1 MSETPDGS
9 TQNVP
14 GQPLSRALRPVI
26 IRSVTEAQQRS
37 SATVEAEH
45 LLLALSRDGS
55 PSVRTAFAD
64 AGLDPDGLEAALAGE
79 RAASLRVAG
88 VTPPPA
94 ERLAAAPR
102 VTRPR
107 WGASAREALVRA
119 HRTAAANRR
128 QRSGELDLLAAILG
142 LELGTVPRLLTLAG
156 VDREGLLASAR
167 RAA

>member
-1 MSETPDGS
+1 
-9 TQNVP
+9 
-14 GQPLSRALRPVI
+14 
-26 IRSVTEAQQRS
+26 VTEAQQRS
-37 SATVEAEH
+37 AVAVEAEH
-45 LLLALSRDGS
+45 LLLALSREGS
-55 PSVRTAFAD
+55 LPVRSVLAGG
-64 AGLDPDGLEAALAGE
+64 GLDPDGLEAALTAE

-88 VTPPPA
+88 VTLPGA

-102 VTRPR
+102 LTRPR

-119 HRTAAANRR
+119 HRVAAADRR

-156 VDREGLLASAR
+156 VDRPGLLASAR

>member
-1 MSETPDGS
+1 MSETTSGA
-9 TQNVP
+9 QNVP

-26 IRSVTEAQQRS
+26 LRAVTEAQQRGS
-37 SATVEAEH
+37 GTVEAEH

-55 PSVRTAFAD
+55 LPVRTVLAD
-64 AGLDPDGLEAALAGE
+64 AGLGPDGLDAALAAE

-88 VTPPPA
+88 VTQPPA
-94 ERLAAAPR
+94 DRLAASPR
-102 VTRPR
+102 LTRPR

-119 HRTAAANRR
+119 HRVAAANRR

-142 LELGTVPRLLTLAG
+142 LELGTVPRVLTLAD
-156 VDREGLLASAR
+156 VDRQGLLTSAR